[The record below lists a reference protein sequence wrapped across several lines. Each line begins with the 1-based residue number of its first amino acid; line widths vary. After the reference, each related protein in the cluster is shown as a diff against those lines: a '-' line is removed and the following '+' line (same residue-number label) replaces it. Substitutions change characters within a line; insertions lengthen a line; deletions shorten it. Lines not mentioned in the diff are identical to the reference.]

1 MWNSKYGELN
11 KDLMH
16 DITLILMS
24 EKVKK
29 VKKYPNRQYM
39 ILEENTVVVRET
51 IIDIIKSAFSN
62 KQVVD
67 NDSNFI
73 DDYELD
79 KIVTDIIFILYT
91 SNNIYKEAF
100 LGSYIAH
107 IKNNKLYI
115 DKIVNSIL
123 SLGDSVVFPMVK
135 DLFNFEDIFIED
147 VIFDRDN
154 KDYITMVAIKFLN

>member
-11 KDLMH
+11 KDLIN

-39 ILEENTVVVRET
+39 ILEENTVIIRET
-51 IIDIIKSAFSN
+51 ITDIIKSAFSN

-73 DDYELD
+73 DDYELN
-79 KIVTDIIFILYT
+79 KIVTDIIFVLYT
-91 SNNIYKEAF
+91 SNNIYKEVF
-100 LGSYIAH
+100 LRSYIAH

-115 DKIVNSIL
+115 NKIVDSIL
-123 SLGDSVVFPMVK
+123 SLGDSLVFPMVK

>member
-11 KDLMH
+11 KDLIN

-39 ILEENTVVVRET
+39 ILEENVVVVRET
-51 IIDIIKSAFSN
+51 ITNIIKSAFSN

-91 SNNIYKEAF
+91 SNNIYKEVF
-100 LGSYIAH
+100 LRSYIAH

-123 SLGDSVVFPMVK
+123 SLGNSVVFPMVK

-154 KDYITMVAIKFLN
+154 KVYITMVANKLLN